1 VIYFYLDGFAPRVRS
16 GGKVVSAPVLG
27 VVGVLTDGRKYLLA
41 LELCGGESCR
51 MERLSRRPRR
61 ARAAGAGT
69 GDHRRQ
75 SWLAPRCQ

>member
-51 MERLSRRPRR
+51 MERLSR
-61 ARAAGAGT
+61 
-69 GDHRRQ
+69 
-75 SWLAPRCQ
+75 